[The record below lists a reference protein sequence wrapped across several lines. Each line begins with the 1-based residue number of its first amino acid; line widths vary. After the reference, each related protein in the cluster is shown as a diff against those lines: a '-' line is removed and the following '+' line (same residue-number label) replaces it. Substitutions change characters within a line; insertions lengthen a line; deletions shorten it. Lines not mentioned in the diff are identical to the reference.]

1 MAARAIASLTV
12 TFGLVSVPVK
22 LFSATQSSAGVS
34 FNLLHAACGSR
45 LKQQYLCAKEGV
57 VVERGEMVK
66 GFEFAKDQYVVFTP
80 DELKALEEKGTH
92 TIDIVSFIPL
102 ASVDPIFYDK
112 AYYLA
117 PDKGGARPYALLAR
131 AMREMNRCA
140 LARWAWK
147 GKQYMVQVRAAEDGL
162 VLQQLLYADEVRGL
176 TDLEIEKADVKPAE
190 LALAKQLIEQ
200 GATDEYDPKAYV
212 DDVKKRIEAAVQ
224 EKVEGKE
231 VTISAEPETGG
242 AQVIDL
248 MEALRASL
256 GKGTAA
262 AVAEPAPAK
271 SAPAATKAER
281 KPPKRV
287 AAEPAAAPKTKVRKT
302 G

>member
-1 MAARAIASLTV
+1 
-12 TFGLVSVPVK
+12 
-22 LFSATQSSAGVS
+22 
-34 FNLLHAACGSR
+34 
-45 LKQQYLCAKEGV
+45 
-57 VVERGEMVK
+57 MVK
-66 GFEFAKDQYVVFTP
+66 GFEFAKDQYVVFKP
-80 DELKALEEKGTH
+80 DELKALEEKGTQ
-92 TIDIVSFIPL
+92 TIDIVAFIPL

-117 PDKGGARPYALLAR
+117 PDKGGARPYALLGK
-131 AMREMNRCA
+131 AMREMDRCA

-147 GKQYMVQVRAAEDGL
+147 GKQYMVQVRPVEGGL

-176 TDLEIEKADVKPAE
+176 DDLEIERADVKPAE

-200 GATDEYDPKAYV
+200 GATDEYDPKAFV
-212 DDVKKRIEAAVQ
+212 DEVKKRIEAAVQ
-224 EKVEGKE
+224 QKVEGKE
-231 VTISAEPETGG
+231 VTVSEEPQAGG

-256 GKGTAA
+256 GKGA
-262 AVAEPAPAK
+262 PAPAPAAE
-271 SAPAATKAER
+271 APAKAAAPKSER

-287 AAEPAAAPKTKVRKT
+287 ATETESAAAPKTRARKT

>member
-34 FNLLHAACGSR
+34 FNLLHSTCGSR

-57 VVERGEMVK
+57 VVERSEMVK

-80 DELKALEEKGTH
+80 EELKALEEKGTQ
-92 TIDIVSFIPL
+92 TIEIVNFIPTK
-102 ASVDPIFYDK
+102 SVDPIYYDK

-117 PDKGGARPYALLAR
+117 PDKGGARPYALLSK
-131 AMREMNRCA
+131 AMREMDRCA

-147 GKQYMVQVRAAEDGL
+147 GKQYMVQLRPSGDGL

-176 TDLEIEKADVKPAE
+176 ADLEIEKADVKPAE
-190 LALAKQLIEQ
+190 LTLAKQLIEQ
-200 GATDEYDPKAYV
+200 GATDEYDPKAFV
-212 DDVKKRIEAAVQ
+212 DEVKKRIESAVQ
-224 EKVEGKE
+224 QKVEGKE
-231 VTISAEPETGG
+231 VTTSAEPETGG

-256 GKGTAA
+256 GKGGGAA
-262 AVAEPAPAK
+262 PAPAEA
-271 SAPAATKAER
+271 APAKAAKSDR

-287 AAEPAAAPKTKVRKT
+287 AAEPAAAPKTRARKSA
-302 G
+302 

>member
-1 MAARAIASLTV
+1 
-12 TFGLVSVPVK
+12 
-22 LFSATQSSAGVS
+22 
-34 FNLLHAACGSR
+34 
-45 LKQQYLCAKEGV
+45 
-57 VVERGEMVK
+57 
-66 GFEFAKDQYVVFTP
+66 
-80 DELKALEEKGTH
+80 
-92 TIDIVSFIPL
+92 
-102 ASVDPIFYDK
+102 
-112 AYYLA
+112 
-117 PDKGGARPYALLAR
+117 
-131 AMREMNRCA
+131 
-140 LARWAWK
+140 
-147 GKQYMVQVRAAEDGL
+147 MVQVRPSEDGL

-176 TDLEIEKADVKPAE
+176 GDLEIEKADVKPAE

-231 VTISAEPETGG
+231 VTVSAEPETGG

-256 GKGTAA
+256 GKGGGAQAA
-262 AVAEPAPAK
+262 EAAKPAAK
-271 SAPAATKAER
+271 SER

-287 AAEPAAAPKTKVRKT
+287 AAEHAAPKSKVRKA